1 MLPLLLAQAQAAQA
15 APAGLNQYLVV
26 GLVVFGLTSLAGLAV
41 SLITLSR
48 MVSGK
53 ANERQIEPTQLAA
66 LQAQIERNNTAT
78 QALIEKNNTAA
89 QIELRGQTSTLNAI
103 NREVGEVSTKVNA
116 VVADVLGAHQRLGG
130 ISRELAANTAR
141 IEGLE
146 KREGKK

>member
-1 MLPLLLAQAQAAQA
+1 MFPLLLAQAQAATS
-15 APAGLNQYLVV
+15 GLNQYLVV

-66 LQAQIERNNTAT
+66 LQSQLEKNNTAT
-78 QALIEKNNTAA
+78 QALIEKNNTAT
-89 QIELRGQTSTLNAI
+89 QIELRSQTVTLNTI

-116 VVADVLGAHQRLGG
+116 VVVDVLGTHQRLGG
-130 ISRELAANTAR
+130 ISRELAATSAR
-141 IEGLE
+141 VDGLE